1 MANPLADLIRPQSLK
16 DVVGQTHLVGEGCVL
31 RRLIDGGKIPN
42 LIFYGPS
49 GTGKTTIA
57 NIIAKQMNKP
67 LYKLNA
73 TTASVADVRAVVS
86 ELDSLEAADGAILYL
101 DEIQNFNK
109 KQQQSLLEFIETGKL
124 TLIAS
129 TTENPYFYIYNAIL
143 SRSNVFE
150 FRPVAP
156 EEIEK
161 ALNRAV
167 KLLSEQMGVTV
178 WVSPD
183 AISHLANCAGGDVRK
198 ALNSV
203 ELLVM
208 STKPDANGN
217 IKAGAQEA
225 LAVTQKKVLRHDR
238 DGDSHYDVLSAF
250 HKSIR
255 GSDVNAGLHYL
266 ARMLSA
272 GDIISPSRRLLAI
285 ASEDVG
291 MAYPQAV
298 SIVKSCVDSAMQ
310 LGLPEAK
317 LPLAQAVIVLAT
329 APKSN
334 AVVCAIDAAMADIEK
349 KDTGTIPANLQDA
362 HYSGA
367 AKLGHGQG
375 YKYPHAYPNHYV
387 EQQYLPDAIRDA
399 VYYVPQENKNE
410 ATLAAYWEKVKGDK

>member
-1 MANPLADLIRPQSLK
+1 MASPLADLIRPQSLD

-31 RRLIDGGKIPN
+31 RRLIDSGNIPN

-57 NIIAKQMNKP
+57 NIIAKSTGKP

-73 TTASVADVRAVVS
+73 TTASVSDIRNVVS
-86 ELDSLEAADGAILYL
+86 ELDGVEASDGAILYL

-150 FRPVAP
+150 FKSVDPF
-156 EEIEK
+156 EIEK
-161 ALNRAV
+161 AIKRAV
-167 KLLSEQMGVTV
+167 SLLSEQMGVTI

-183 AISHLANCAGGDVRK
+183 AVSHLAICAGGDVRK

-203 ELLVM
+203 EMLVM
-208 STKPDANGN
+208 STPPNASGD
-217 IKAGAQEA
+217 IKAGEKEA

-334 AVVCAIDAAMADIEK
+334 AVVLAIDAAMADIEK
-349 KDTGTIPANLQDA
+349 KDTGNVPVNLQDA

-367 AKLGHGQG
+367 SKLGHGIG
-375 YKYPHAYPNHYV
+375 YKYPHSYPNHYE
-387 EQQYLPDAIRDA
+387 EQQYLPAAIKDA
-399 VYYVPQENKNE
+399 VYSEPQENKNE
-410 ATLAAYWEKVKGDK
+410 AALDAYWKKVKGK